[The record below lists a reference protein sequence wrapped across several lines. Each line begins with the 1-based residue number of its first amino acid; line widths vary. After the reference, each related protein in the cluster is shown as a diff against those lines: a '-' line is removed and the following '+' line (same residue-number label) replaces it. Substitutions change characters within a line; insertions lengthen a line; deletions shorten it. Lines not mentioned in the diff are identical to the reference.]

1 MVFAISECWLI
12 WNLGCLG
19 LEPALSYVRV
29 LSEYTTL
36 KASLDTEHPTY
47 LRLVPVCV
55 HSLHIQVDGLY
66 SAASEKNN
74 SYVYKHSG

>member
-1 MVFAISECWLI
+1 MSGA
-12 WNLGCLG
+12 G
-19 LEPALSYVRV
+19 
-29 LSEYTTL
+29 
-36 KASLDTEHPTY
+36 ASPFICEGTFRIYHVKDSLNTEHPTY